1 MRKEES
7 QFQATPCIISDA
19 VMCIPTRK
27 DLVSVTIASHPIPN
41 RKVHEKEVILLDG
54 QKVSHAAV
62 RMCRNVIGGGDD
74 FPLQQ
79 RNGAKNVYTLR
90 R

>member
-1 MRKEES
+1 
-7 QFQATPCIISDA
+7 
-19 VMCIPTRK
+19 MCIPTRK
-27 DLVSVTIASHPIPN
+27 YLVSVTIASHPIPN

-54 QKVSHAAV
+54 QNVSHAAV
-62 RMCRNVIGGGDD
+62 RMCRNVIGGGGDD

-79 RNGAKNVYTLR
+79 RNGAKNVLYTLR